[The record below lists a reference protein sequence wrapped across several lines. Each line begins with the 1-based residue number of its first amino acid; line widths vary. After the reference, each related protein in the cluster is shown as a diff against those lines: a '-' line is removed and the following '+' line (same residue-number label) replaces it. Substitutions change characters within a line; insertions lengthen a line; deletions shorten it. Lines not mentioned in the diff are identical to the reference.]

1 MTSGLIEKVGAIH
14 SALTEADL
22 PHAFGGALALAWCVG
37 DPRATIDVDIN
48 VFIAEE
54 DAALLRSALPS
65 GVALSDSDIARL
77 EDDGQVRVWW
87 GDTPVDI
94 FLNSTPLHESAAAR
108 TRWERLGRI
117 RMPFLSCLDTAIFK
131 AFFNRT
137 RDWSDLERCERQADW
152 ISKRFAKF
160 WSRLW
165 AKATN
170 VFERWTVSQRPD
182 VRFGRD
188 RPVLGMGR
196 PEPLKHDFAGCWSRR
211 ITQEHRLVYKV
222 EGGRCLILQCR
233 YHY

>member
-1 MTSGLIEKVGAIH
+1 MFVA
-14 SALTEADL
+14 EA
-22 PHAFGGALALAWCVG
+22 
-37 DPRATIDVDIN
+37 
-48 VFIAEE
+48 

-137 RDWSDLERCERQADW
+137 RDWSDLEEMRKAG
-152 ISKRFAKF
+152 
-160 WSRLW
+160 RLD
-165 AKATN
+165 
-170 VFERWTVSQRPD
+170 FEA
-182 VRFGRD
+182 VREILVAFFGRK
-188 RPVLGMGR
+188 RR
-196 PEPLKHDFAGCWSRR
+196 TCSSAGPSRR
-211 ITQEHRLVYKV
+211 DGTRVSAVTDLCSGMW
-222 EGGRCLILQCR
+222 GGRRSARRAL
-233 YHY
+233 